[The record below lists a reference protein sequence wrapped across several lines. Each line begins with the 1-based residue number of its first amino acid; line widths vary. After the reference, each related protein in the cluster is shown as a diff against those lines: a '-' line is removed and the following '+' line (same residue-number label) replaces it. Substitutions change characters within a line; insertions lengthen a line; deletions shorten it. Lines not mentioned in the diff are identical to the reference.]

1 MSVSKSCRTCPAL
14 LSPEESTSFFRK
26 SVGAPMCARFGH
38 VLGKP
43 GLKPVQENVLMESF
57 GTKCPSHGQERP
69 IQAPERPS
77 LHVAIGDPEV
87 MIAGPSAPAERTAVT
102 SCLGCKNFVRDS
114 GVATDLGWPSGLC
127 AASGRL
133 ILPHRTGLEA
143 KDCDYRA
150 PGSPRGTTA
159 GIMLLPV
166 YEDAFGVST
175 DPVAMFMK
183 KKHLPVVD
191 PTDYPT
197 DKPVDAEDAEAGIRA
212 WRKVMVDLDRGT
224 HTYLPIFRTDFFEP
238 VEQAKIPRTGDDEHP
253 EWYIDHNNAVG
264 KVAVLWREL
273 DETPALW
280 GPAGVGKTEF
290 FRHLAWLMHLPFD
303 RISITDTTE
312 VDDLAGKWTAVTD
325 PASNQTVTKFQYG
338 RVVKRWQTPGIL
350 LLDEPN
356 VGPDAVWQF
365 VRPLT
370 DNSKQLVLDQ
380 NEGERISRHLDCY
393 LGMAMNPAWDVK
405 NVGARPISDADGNR
419 LAHLSFT
426 LPPEPLERAILTQ
439 RCGDDDYEIPT
450 RTLDSIMTIAKEI
463 RRAADLGTIPISWG
477 IRPQIKVARATKW
490 FDLPTCY
497 RLAVTDGLDPEQQ
510 QFVMQIV
517 SDHDATGQ
525 A

>member
-14 LSPEESTSFFRK
+14 LSAEESTSFFRK

-43 GLKPVQENVLMESF
+43 GAKPIQEERLMENFAS
-57 GTKCPSHGQERP
+57 KCPSFGEPRP
-69 IQAPERPS
+69 VQAPERPS
-77 LHVAIGDPEV
+77 LHVAIGDPQV
-87 MIAGPSAPAERTAVT
+87 MLAGSSSEDDKKAVT

-114 GVATDLGWPSGLC
+114 GVAADLGWPTGLC
-127 AASGRL
+127 AANGRL
-133 ILPHRTGLEA
+133 ILPHRTSVEA
-143 KDCDYRA
+143 RDCDYRS
-150 PGSPRGTTA
+150 PGTPRPNTNGV
-159 GIMLLPV
+159 LLRPE
-166 YEDAFGVST
+166 YEDAFGLST

-183 KKHLPVVD
+183 NKNKPIVD
-191 PTDYPT
+191 PTDYKT
-197 DKPVDAEDAEAGIRA
+197 DKEVDASDAEAGIRA
-212 WRKVMVDLDRGT
+212 WRKVMVDLERGT
-224 HTYLPIFRTDFFEP
+224 HTYLPIFRTDFFDPIEA
-238 VEQAKIPRTGDDEHP
+238 AKIPRTGDDEHP

-325 PASNQTVTKFQYG
+325 PASNQTVTKFAYG
-338 RVVKRWQTPGIL
+338 RVVNRWQKPGVL

-380 NEGERISRHLDCY
+380 NEGERMTRHLDCY
-393 LGMAMNPAWDVK
+393 LGMAMNPAWDVR

-419 LAHLSFT
+419 LAHLAFT

-439 RCGDDDYEIPT
+439 RCGDDGYEIPT
-450 RTLDSIMTIAKEI
+450 ATMDSIMKIASEI
-463 RRAADLGTIPISWG
+463 RRASDLGTLPVSWG

-490 FDLPTCY
+490 FDLQSCY
-497 RLAVTDGLDPEQQ
+497 RLAVTDGLEPEAQ

-517 SDHDATGQ
+517 SDHNAESI
-525 A
+525 